1 MSEFVLPALGP
12 AAQTLATAAGR
23 PVIWRTP
30 VGSGAVIASGALD
43 AWRQR
48 AVAGSDFARFWQTL
62 TADAAEGAR
71 GSISVSL
78 GQRVFR
84 PGAPMSIRVALGDP
98 DTARAATTEV
108 RARVEGAAGAEPI
121 RLWPEQPGLFA
132 TTRSAPATPG
142 VYRVAVD
149 GTIAG
154 DTRSASPVRGVA
166 SFLVAAD
173 VTEVSNRE
181 LLEAWSAAHGGI
193 AVKNERFRRAA
204 RRARCARC
212 GRLRASPRGIRMR
225 SPWWLVPFALALS
238 GEWWLRRRR
247 GRP

>member
-1 MSEFVLPALGP
+1 
-12 AAQTLATAAGR
+12 
-23 PVIWRTP
+23 
-30 VGSGAVIASGALD
+30 
-43 AWRQR
+43 
-48 AVAGSDFARFWQTL
+48 
-62 TADAAEGAR
+62 
-71 GSISVSL
+71 
-78 GQRVFR
+78 
-84 PGAPMSIRVALGDP
+84 MSIRVALGDP

-108 RARVEGAAGAEPI
+108 RAHIEGAAGAELI

-149 GTIAG
+149 GTIAA

-181 LLEAWSAAHGGI
+181 LLGAWSAAHGGI
-193 AVKNERFRRAA
+193 AVKNEDFGALRDAL
-204 RRARCARC
+204 
-212 GRLRASPRGIRMR
+212 LRAVRPPARVATRYPMR
-225 SPWWLVPFALALS
+225 SPWWLVPFAIALS